1 MNHRCSASDL
11 NSDLDVTWRQ
21 QWRLRTPLLACAAVA
36 AAWSLAW
43 SPAQAAEGPRGNLLV
58 SWRVSGSGNARREAQ
73 GLRAGQVV
81 VDSRRGVSVS
91 GRAGVEWSSQQAS
104 VDQRVE
110 QQVMVL
116 NGGKARLDLRQ
127 QRPVTQWQ
135 WAASLGGE
143 GGYGAYGG
151 DGGYERSLQSP
162 GGRRGGS
169 GGYGNGNGNGQPQV
183 GLISE
188 TVWVDSGQGLSVK
201 PRWAGGRAPVVV
213 ELEAEAPVPS
223 SAAHLGR
230 RFEARD
236 ATTDEPARLI
246 AQTTVSV
253 PMGQWVAV
261 ASTRQQAARQQSGT
275 LSTADIDQD
284 DRAVL
289 EIKVSLP

>member
-1 MNHRCSASDL
+1 MVKSRGRCHHPASNRQGNAMLHRL
-11 NSDLDVTWRQ
+11 TERRTQ
-21 QWRLRTPLLACAAVA
+21 PGRLAGAARLATLALACAVLALPPPQAHA
-36 AAWSLAW
+36 AD
-43 SPAQAAEGPRGNLLV
+43 GPRGNLLV
-58 SWRVSGSGNARREAQ
+58 SWRVSGHGDARRDAQ
-73 GLRAGQVV
+73 GLRGGQVV

-116 NGGKARLDLRQ
+116 NGGRARLDLRQ

-135 WAASLGGE
+135 WAASVGAEGVD
-143 GGYGAYGG
+143 GGYGGH
-151 DGGYERSLQSP
+151 
-162 GGRRGGS
+162 
-169 GGYGNGNGNGQPQV
+169 GQPQV
-183 GLISE
+183 GLVSE
-188 TVWVDSGQGLSVK
+188 TVWVDSGQGLAVR
-201 PRWAGGRAPVVV
+201 PRWGGGRAPVVV

-223 SAAHLGR
+223 SAARLGR

-236 ATTDEPARLI
+236 AMADEPARLI
-246 AQTTVSV
+246 AQTTVTV

-261 ASTRQQAARQQSGT
+261 ASTRQQATRQQSGA

>member
-1 MNHRCSASDL
+1 MTPHCAQRRATPFQRAL
-11 NSDLDVTWRQ
+11 
-21 QWRLRTPLLACAAVA
+21 TPLAALALAGVAFLAASPRSHA
-36 AAWSLAW
+36 AD
-43 SPAQAAEGPRGNLLV
+43 GPRGNLLV
-58 SWRVSGSGNARREAQ
+58 SWRVSGGGDARRDAQ
-73 GLRAGQVV
+73 GLRTGQVV

-91 GRAGVEWSSQQAS
+91 GRAGVEWSSQQAT

-135 WAASLGGE
+135 WAASF
-143 GGYGAYGG
+143 
-151 DGGYERSLQSP
+151 
-162 GGRRGGS
+162 GGS
-169 GGYGNGNGNGQPQV
+169 GHGPGNSEPQV

-188 TVWVDSGQGLSVK
+188 TVWVDSGHGLAVR

-223 SAAHLGR
+223 SAAHLSR

-236 ATTDEPARLI
+236 AVTDEPARLI
-246 AQTTVSV
+246 AQTTVTV

-261 ASTRQQAARQQSGT
+261 ASTRQQASRQQSGT
-275 LSTADIDQD
+275 VSTADIDQD